1 MNALPL
7 DEVRFAA
14 RRLTK
19 DAGTTIASVIALAC
33 GIGAAV
39 ATWALVSA
47 VLLKPLPIAGA
58 DRLFQVDEPPP
69 PNVVD
74 FWVPRFSYAIYES
87 VRDSGTFEAI
97 AASGAAPFGTLPVI
111 EPGEA
116 AQRRTV
122 HFAAY
127 DFFAT
132 LGIRAAHGRTFA
144 QDEDR
149 RGAAPVAVLTDRYW
163 RSAFDA
169 DPNVLG
175 RTVTVSGTVATIVGV
190 LPRGFRGL
198 HLSETPDLYLPLHAI
213 GELDHE
219 LIRRSDLLGQRSFG
233 WIHIVGRLRAG
244 ETPAAA
250 AARLNALN
258 PLELTPEQVHPLSLT
273 NINAAAVPE
282 LVRVGVT
289 QFATLLSIT
298 VGLLLLVGCLTV
310 GMLLFLRTEDRRD
323 ELAVRVAL
331 GATRG
336 RLAASIAI
344 EGALLC
350 ALGAVFA
357 VPFAFWFFYGVRA
370 FRLPGIFEIE
380 RLELAPSVG
389 SWLAVTGAALAVTA
403 AIALLATLVDVAGT
417 RSPRPARA
425 LSTPRVTRRAPR
437 TVLVAGQVAITL
449 VLIAGAGMFARSL
462 IEALALNPGI
472 DADRIVTG
480 VIDLSEPGYAPARSD
495 AFFEELDGL
504 LSRNG
509 TVESLSLFR
518 GGGGA
523 QAGFRIDVDGV
534 QRELPGHLGYLS
546 IADDYFST
554 LGLPI
559 INGRNVE
566 RTDVAGAPLIAVVS
580 ESLGRL
586 IADGGTPIGRR
597 IPDWLSLRQVAGG
610 RTPDTY
616 LTVVGVVPDVVNY
629 VEETEPL
636 TVYQSIAQAP
646 PASGGRFVL
655 RASGDARAAMR
666 ELTAAVR
673 SLDPRVPVYMYTL
686 GDQIGDQMNPQRFG
700 MVVLGALGGIALL
713 LTVLGTYVVAQ
724 SLVVRRRRELGIRAA
739 LGARSAQLRTL
750 VLSDTARLVGIGLVA
765 GLALAIMGA
774 RFIRSLLYQVEPL
787 DPVLLA
793 LVAGGI
799 FGLALLVS
807 LRPAFEAAR
816 PDLVRALREE

>member
-7 DEVRFAA
+7 DEIRFAA

-47 VLLKPLPIAGA
+47 VLLNPLPIEGA
-58 DRLFQVDEPPP
+58 DRLFQLDEPTP

-74 FWVPRFSYAIYES
+74 FGVPRFSYAVFES

-97 AASGAAPFGTLPVI
+97 AASGAAPFGTLSVI
-111 EPGEA
+111 EQGETP
-116 AQRRTV
+116 QRRTV
-122 HFAAY
+122 HFAAH

-132 LGIRAAHGRTFA
+132 LGLRAAQGRTFT
-144 QDEDR
+144 QEEDR

-219 LIRRSDLLGQRSFG
+219 LIRRSDLLGPRSFG
-233 WIHIVGRLRAG
+233 WIHLVGRLRAG

-258 PLELTPEQVHPLSLT
+258 PLELPPDQFRPLSLT
-273 NINAAAVPE
+273 NVNAAAVPE
-282 LVRVGVT
+282 LSRVGVT
-289 QFATLLSIT
+289 QFAALLSIT

-336 RLAASIAI
+336 RLAVSIAL
-344 EGALLC
+344 EGGLLC
-350 ALGAVFA
+350 ALGAVLA
-357 VPFAFWFFYGVRA
+357 VPLALWFFYGVRA

-380 RLELAPSVG
+380 RLELAPSIG

-403 AIALLATLVDVAGT
+403 AIALLATLVDIAGT

-425 LSTPRVTRRAPR
+425 LATPRVTRRAPR

-462 IEALALNPGI
+462 IEALALNQGI
-472 DADRIVTG
+472 DRDRVVTG
-480 VIDLSEPGYAPARSD
+480 VIDLGESGYTPPRSD

-504 LSRNG
+504 LARNG
-509 TVESLSLFR
+509 TVEAFSLFR
-518 GGGGA
+518 GGGGV
-523 QAGFRIDVDGV
+523 QGGLRIDVDGA
-534 QRELPGHLGYLS
+534 QRELPASLGFLS
-546 IADDYFST
+546 IREDYFSAI
-554 LGLPI
+554 GLPI
-559 INGRNVE
+559 IAGRNIE
-566 RTDVAGAPLIAVVS
+566 STDVAGAPLVAVVS
-580 ESLGRL
+580 QSLARL

-597 IPDWLSLRQVAGG
+597 IPDWTSFRQVAGG

-616 LTVVGVVPDVVNY
+616 LTVVGVVPDLINY

-636 TVYQSIAQAP
+636 TVYQPLAQAP
-646 PASGGRFVL
+646 PAIGGRFVL

-666 ELTAAVR
+666 ELASAIR
-673 SLDPRVPVYMYTL
+673 ALDARVPVYMSTL
-686 GDQIGDQMNPQRFG
+686 DDQLGDQMNPRRFG

-739 LGARSAQLRTL
+739 LGARSAQLRKL
-750 VLSDTARLVGIGLVA
+750 VLGDTARLVGIGLVA
-765 GLALAIMGA
+765 GLALAVVGA
-774 RFIRSLLYQVEPL
+774 RFIRSLLYRVEPL
-787 DPVLLA
+787 DPVPLA

-799 FGLALLVS
+799 FGLALVVS
-807 LRPAFEAAR
+807 LRPALEAAR